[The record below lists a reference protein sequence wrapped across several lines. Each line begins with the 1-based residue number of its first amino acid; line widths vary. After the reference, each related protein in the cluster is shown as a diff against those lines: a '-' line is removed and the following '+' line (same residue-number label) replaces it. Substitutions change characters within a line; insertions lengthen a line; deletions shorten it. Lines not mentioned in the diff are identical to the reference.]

1 MSRPVS
7 AFVVAVIVAVLG
19 AIPVP
24 ARAQT
29 TGERFG
35 IGMFKVQ
42 NRTFVGLAMRYPTE
56 PQQIGG
62 VVVELPAAAQA
73 ANQTGIP
80 GDVMLIVQ
88 QWEVVGPKIKQIVA
102 HVGPMIDKSRPAYV
116 HDYKSVDA
124 LAPFVPRLAA
134 YGFGNYRAVLNTP
147 EPVKPRPPAPSIPG
161 IWERSPNDDRP
172 VNPRIFLIP
181 NTPEVFIG
189 DGEPVINWHADK
201 RNQYQYEC
209 ELLGVVGKS
218 MRRVPVDQVKNHM
231 FGYLNTNDIS
241 DRQGR
246 DARRLGRRSF
256 LQQRQGQLEADRPVH
271 RAGRVRGPVEHAVE
285 DDRWRRAGA
294 GLAHQSGLAQHVRV
308 RRLSLE
314 PDHGAGG
321 DGDRD
326 GHAARIT
333 WGARPLH
340 GGRRHA
346 DLLVRGAGHPEQSAQ
361 DRGEAPTATDE
372 RAIGQERTFQE
383 GRRGARPQLVTG
395 YTGTEERALLRTH
408 DKT

>member
-88 QWEVVGPKIKQIVA
+88 QWAAVGPKIKQIVA
-102 HVGPMIDKSRPAYV
+102 QVGPLIDKNRPAYV
-116 HDYKSVDA
+116 HDYKAVDA

-161 IWERSPNDDRP
+161 LWERSPNDDRP

-209 ELLGVVGKS
+209 ELLGVVARP
-218 MRRVPVDQVKNHM
+218 MRRVAVDQVKNHM

-246 DARRLGRRSF
+246 TPDDWVGDRF
-256 LQQRQGQLEADRPVH
+256 FEQRKGQLEAHRPLH
-271 RAGRVRGPVEHAVE
+271 RAGRVRGPAEHAVE
-285 DDRWRRAGA
+285 DDRWRGAGA
-294 GLAHQSGLAQHVRV
+294 GLDTEQAWHSVYAV

-314 PDHGAGG
+314 PDHRAGG
-321 DGDRD
+321 HRDRH
-326 GHAARIT
+326 GHSSRLT
-333 WGARPLH
+333 WRPRPVH

-346 DLLVRGAGHPEQSAQ
+346 DLLVPRGW
-361 DRGEAPTATDE
+361 AP
-372 RAIGQERTFQE
+372 
-383 GRRGARPQLVTG
+383 
-395 YTGTEERALLRTH
+395 
-408 DKT
+408 